1 MAKRNKKSWFNS
13 KKSLTKA
20 EKKERSHAV
29 RNTII
34 IFAFIAVFVAAG
46 IGFIFLER
54 FVKSNL
60 ALDVKSVHLQLVDF
74 PAWAGDELKER
85 IDAAAGSSEDDFKI
99 TDAAAM
105 RIGENLRNFAWLYDV
120 QVQVS
125 NEVISVSAKYR
136 KPVALIIELAQKFF
150 IDSEFI
156 ILDYVPLSK
165 LSVVEITGVPSYEIN
180 MRSVGTKW
188 QKDEVAA
195 AIELIELLTKM
206 DSQVSPAKPLLAEL
220 KSIDMSNFNGR
231 RSSTQPHIVFY
242 AKDGTEI
249 KWGAQKGHS
258 QRYLEAKDEEK
269 LTLLYNTFEQF
280 GTVQLKA
287 AHKASF
293 IDLTQ
298 LQSLP

>member
-1 MAKRNKKSWFNS
+1 VAKRNKKSWFNS

-20 EKKERSHAV
+20 EKKQRSHAV

-34 IFAFIAVFVAAG
+34 IFAFIAVFVAVG
-46 IGFIFLER
+46 IGFIFLDR

-60 ALDVKSVHLQLVDF
+60 ALDAKTVPLQLVNF

-85 IDAAAGSSEDDFKI
+85 IVNTAGDSQDDFKV
-99 TDAAAM
+99 TDTAAM

-165 LSVVEITGVPSYEIN
+165 LSIIEITGVHSYELN

-188 QKDEVAA
+188 QKDEIAA

-206 DSQVSPAKPLLAEL
+206 DDHVTPAKPLLAEL

-231 RSSTQPHIVFY
+231 RSRTQPHIVFY

-249 KWGAQKGHS
+249 KWGAQKGQS

-269 LTLLYNTFEQF
+269 LTLLYNTFEQL

-298 LQSLP
+298 PQSLP